1 MDNILHAIA
10 NRLRYSLAEEKKRIP
25 TAELARLCGALPPS
39 ERDFAAALR
48 RNGGRIRMIAELKK
62 ASPSKGMI
70 RPGLDA
76 SILAGDLAGAG
87 AAALSVLTEPNYFLG
102 SRENLFSAR
111 AAAPDIPILRK
122 DFIFDE
128 YQLLQAKLWGA
139 DAALLIVSLLT
150 PSELRRLI
158 GFASG
163 LGLAVLV
170 ETHDRA
176 EVETALGAGAGIV
189 GVNARNLADFSV
201 NADTAAELVA
211 MLPSEVIRV
220 AESAIDTPDRLA
232 AAEAAG
238 ADACLVGEALM
249 RASDPADALRR
260 LYGN

>member
-1 MDNILHAIA
+1 MDNILHTIA
-10 NRLRYSLAEEKKRIP
+10 RRLHPALAEEKRRIP
-25 TAELARLCGALPPS
+25 AAALEKLCGELPPS
-39 ERDFAAALR
+39 GRDFTEALR
-48 RNGGRIRMIAELKK
+48 RKGGRIRVIAELKK

-76 SILAGDLAGAG
+76 SVLAGDLAGAG

-102 SRENLFSAR
+102 SRENLLAAR

-139 DAALLIVSLLT
+139 DAALLIAALLDAA
-150 PSELRRLI
+150 ELKRLLD
-158 GFASG
+158 FTFG
-163 LGLAVLV
+163 LGLAALV

-176 EVETALGAGAGIV
+176 EIETALAAGAKIV
-189 GVNARNLADFSV
+189 GVNARNLADFSTD
-201 NADTAAELVA
+201 AARAAELIA
-211 MLPSEVIRV
+211 MLPAGVVKV
-220 AESAIDTPDRLA
+220 AESAIDTPVRLA

-249 RASDPADALRR
+249 RSSDPAGELRR
-260 LYGN
+260 LYGH